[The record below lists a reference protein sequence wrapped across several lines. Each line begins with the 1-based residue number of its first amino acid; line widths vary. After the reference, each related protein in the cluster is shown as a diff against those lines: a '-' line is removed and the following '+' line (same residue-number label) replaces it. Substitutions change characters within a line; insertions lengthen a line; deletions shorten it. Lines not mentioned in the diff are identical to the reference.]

1 MSVKYSRG
9 SAASQGISCCKVCA
23 QLNNSGDN
31 NCQHCGEKIY
41 LRTPQSI
48 QKTLAL
54 LLASIVFYIPANMY
68 PIMKTSVLG
77 DTNEST
83 IFSGIWLFLDS
94 GAYFVAAVIFIASIV
109 IPLTKMLAI
118 AWLCQAVISSKPIMH
133 QQLTKLHALTEFIG
147 KWSMVDVFVVA
158 ILVALIQIGNLMV
171 ITPGLAA
178 ISFSIVVILTM
189 LSAQC
194 FDSRLLWDKAERK

>member
-23 QLNNSGDN
+23 QINDAGDEH
-31 NCQHCGEKIY
+31 CQHCGEKIY

-48 QKTLAL
+48 QKTVAL
-54 LLASIVFYIPANMY
+54 LIASIVFYVPANLY

-77 DTNEST
+77 DNIEST
-83 IFSGIWLFLDS
+83 IFSGILLFLES
-94 GAYFVAAVIFIASIV
+94 GAYFVASVIFIASIV

-118 AWLCQAVISSKPIMH
+118 AWLCLSVISNKPIKH
-133 QQLTKLHALTEFIG
+133 KQLTKLHAITEFIG

-158 ILVALIQIGNLMV
+158 ILVALIQIGNLMI

-178 ISFSIVVILTM
+178 ISFSVVVILTM